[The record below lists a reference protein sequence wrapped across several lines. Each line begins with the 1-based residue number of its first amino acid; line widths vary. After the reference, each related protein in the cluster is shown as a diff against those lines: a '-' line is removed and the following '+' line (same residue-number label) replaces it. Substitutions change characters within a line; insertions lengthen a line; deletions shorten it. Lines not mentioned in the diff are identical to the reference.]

1 MKSLIV
7 VGDTRLPRVYYRGK
21 PIIPLPLVDALHGR
35 PANTAGKSFRRNRD
49 RMVEGRDYFDVA
61 YEEWALLVDHNMPYQ
76 RAIGMTFND
85 MPKKNKGGHTGNMI
99 FLTEAG
105 YFRVI
110 KPFNDDR
117 SWEVLSILIDA
128 YFHSKP
134 PAKPVSLEER
144 EHMRSSFL
152 SNTTINQ
159 IARDTGRSRSTVQ
172 RHCDDLRAE
181 KAGQTSFN
189 FN

>member
-1 MKSLIV
+1 
-7 VGDTRLPRVYYRGK
+7 
-21 PIIPLPLVDALHGR
+21 
-35 PANTAGKSFRRNRD
+35 
-49 RMVEGRDYFDVA
+49 
-61 YEEWALLVDHNMPYQ
+61 
-76 RAIGMTFND
+76 
-85 MPKKNKGGHTGNMI
+85 
-99 FLTEAG
+99 
-105 YFRVI
+105 
-110 KPFNDDR
+110 
-117 SWEVLSILIDA
+117 
-128 YFHSKP
+128 
-134 PAKPVSLEER
+134 LEER